1 MRVRTKDFSR
11 KTHSIRVLQ
20 EMDVMSLVRQAH
32 SVSTFQGKDYIVLDN
47 GNLYDSVGKREVPVA
62 MMFRYIKC
70 ARNSYGVVIAKKSNT
85 CSKLMQV
92 KYVKKNNKVSK

>member
-1 MRVRTKDFSR
+1 MRTKDFSR

-62 MMFRYIKC
+62 
-70 ARNSYGVVIAKKSNT
+70 
-85 CSKLMQV
+85 
-92 KYVKKNNKVSK
+92 